1 MSTTLTIRLDEQLDA
16 ELTRLAAGTHRT
28 KSDLVREMLRR
39 QTALAE
45 LRRSRAMLKPFAERA
60 GYLTDEDF
68 FRDFS

>member
-1 MSTTLTIRLDEQLDA
+1 MSTTLTIRLDKDLD
-16 ELTRLAAGTHRT
+16 ETLSQLAAEQKRS

-39 QTALAE
+39 ESALAE
-45 LRRSRAMLKPFAERA
+45 LRKSRAMLKPYAERA

>member
-1 MSTTLTIRLDEQLDA
+1 MSTTLTLRIDDELDA
-16 ELTRLAAGTHRT
+16 RLSRLAAEQKRS

-39 QTALAE
+39 ESALAE
-45 LRRSRAMLKPFAERA
+45 LRRTRSLLKPYAERA